1 MSKDEK
7 DQEYES
13 LLYKTI
19 QRIDR
24 NEKRRFR
31 MNLVVVGVVLLLVG
45 AVAFLVIQY
54 AAEKYQ
60 ERKAQEV
67 ELAQAVRAKE
77 ERDRIINSDAV
88 REIIAIVD
96 TTDGFGEVERDSI
109 NKNLAF
115 LRANLDSLLVHE
127 TKDLSDTVFVWTPP
141 GLVLR
146 DNPVRAESKIIRG
159 YPYGTA
165 LQLLYPTDTVLHT
178 ETLFRTFEV
187 DGYYVKMQGDSSVGF
202 AFTGLTSQ
210 LPFFYSATTID
221 QYMNLLSK
229 YEELSDRLGIE
240 YERTDQSMSV
250 RSTGLTKGDIL
261 LLFRRVF
268 GIDKAQK
275 DGNAQFVIENGDWLI
290 KLPTA
295 EIRIADNVVGGRQS
309 GVVASVTLAN

>member
-31 MNLVVVGVVLLLVG
+31 MNLGVVGVVLLLVG

-127 TKDLSDTVFVWTPP
+127 TKDLSDTVFV
-141 GLVLR
+141 
-146 DNPVRAESKIIRG
+146 
-159 YPYGTA
+159 
-165 LQLLYPTDTVLHT
+165 
-178 ETLFRTFEV
+178 
-187 DGYYVKMQGDSSVGF
+187 
-202 AFTGLTSQ
+202 
-210 LPFFYSATTID
+210 
-221 QYMNLLSK
+221 
-229 YEELSDRLGIE
+229 
-240 YERTDQSMSV
+240 
-250 RSTGLTKGDIL
+250 
-261 LLFRRVF
+261 
-268 GIDKAQK
+268 
-275 DGNAQFVIENGDWLI
+275 
-290 KLPTA
+290 
-295 EIRIADNVVGGRQS
+295 
-309 GVVASVTLAN
+309 